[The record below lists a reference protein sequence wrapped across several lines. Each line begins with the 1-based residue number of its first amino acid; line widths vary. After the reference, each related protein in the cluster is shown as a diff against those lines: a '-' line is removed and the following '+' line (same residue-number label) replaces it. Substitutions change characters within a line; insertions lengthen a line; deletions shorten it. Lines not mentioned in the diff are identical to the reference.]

1 MTLQD
6 DSDFFSSQGSINS
19 LEEEM
24 VRKECLAAISS
35 ALPPRDQL
43 PAQPQWPA
51 SSAAAS
57 SAAETGAD
65 TSGTPSMPVSLSILA
80 CLITWALPLCD
91 RRALVR

>member
-1 MTLQD
+1 MLQD

-43 PAQPQWPA
+43 QAQPHWPA
-51 SSAAAS
+51 STAAGS
-57 SAAETGAD
+57 SAAEKGTD
-65 TSGTPSMPVSLSILA
+65 NSGTTSMPVSLSISP
-80 CLITWALPLCD
+80 CLII
-91 RRALVR
+91 

>member
-24 VRKECLAAISS
+24 VRKEYLAAISS

-57 SAAETGAD
+57 SGAETGAD
-65 TSGTPSMPVSLSILA
+65 TSSTPSMPVSLSISA
-80 CLITWALPLCD
+80 CLITWAMPFCD